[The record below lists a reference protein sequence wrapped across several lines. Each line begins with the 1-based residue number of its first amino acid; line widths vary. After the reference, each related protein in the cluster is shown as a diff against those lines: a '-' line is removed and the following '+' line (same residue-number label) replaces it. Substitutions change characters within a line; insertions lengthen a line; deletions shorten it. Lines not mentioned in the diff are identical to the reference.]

1 MTSIMQIVKSTTI
14 WAFALL
20 FAFGFSSC
28 MTEKA
33 VVKRKISLHSNS
45 SIVEPAWELQKT
57 GATKAFPYVMGAAG
71 AGVGYFSEFD
81 YDGESYSGS
90 KGALMLGLGGLL
102 GSVLLQE
109 VLLPSNKRRRYVPSE
124 REEWMESLNRQ
135 SRDYYLAFKEYKN
148 DHLLLVPQYS
158 SGAFAQR
165 AQAYKD
171 RGKPIE
177 GRNPGKLMAKNNN
190 DAIFGALLLFGAAAL
205 MSSDSGSSGDGGTC
219 NACNGHGSII
229 GPDGIVQNCGC
240 GSWRN

>member
-1 MTSIMQIVKSTTI
+1 MQIVKSTTV

-33 VVKRKISLHSNS
+33 VVKREISLHNNS

-135 SRDYYLAFKEYKN
+135 SRDYYLAFKEYNN

-158 SGAFAQR
+158 YNAFAQR

-205 MSSDSGSSGDGGTC
+205 MSSDGGSSGDGASGC
-219 NACNGHGSII
+219 SICGGSGVNR
-229 GPDGIVQNCGC
+229 GPGGLQPCKC
-240 GSWRN
+240 RH